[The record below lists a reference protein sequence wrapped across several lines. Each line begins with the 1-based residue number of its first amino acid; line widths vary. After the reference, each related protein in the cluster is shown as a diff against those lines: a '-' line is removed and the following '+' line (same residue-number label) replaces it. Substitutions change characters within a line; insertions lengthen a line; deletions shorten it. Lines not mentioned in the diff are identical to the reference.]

1 MTHKTY
7 HVAVRWR
14 AGNLLARPV
23 SRQRRLAE
31 AALWGRVLRLLVASL
46 AVWLSG
52 VSASTGFDGTECE
65 RVLRESIQS
74 RAFPGCTAVVGT
86 EDKLLWSAALGHHD
100 YSGTNPV
107 TLDAIYDLAS
117 LTKVAGTTAV
127 FMRLVALDKAR
138 LDDPII
144 RFVPEFL
151 GEVSEPEQ
159 RAQRERVT
167 IEHLLTHSAGLGP
180 WKPFYRSVNSY
191 AELLAEVFRIPLEA
205 PPGER
210 HRYSDISLIL
220 AGEVAAR
227 AGGQP
232 LPRLERELIFEPLGM
247 THTLRCPPLELLSR
261 IPPTEIDA
269 ATGQAVHG
277 VVHDENAR
285 GGNGETGHAGLFAT
299 AEDLGKLAAE
309 LLRGAEGRSELFP
322 RDVLDQFFRPRSVGG
337 TVRAVGWNVLSDDEG
352 LTLNHTGFTG
362 TSLQLDLQRK
372 RYAVLLTNRV
382 HPSRDNQQIARVRKE
397 FRTAVKRQ
405 FAGESTAEP

>member
-1 MTHKTY
+1 MPASR
-7 HVAVRWR
+7 VPRNR
-14 AGNLLARPV
+14 LLVNPAY
-23 SRQRRLAE
+23 
-31 AALWGRVLRLLVASL
+31 WYGTFRLLVASL
-46 AVWLSG
+46 AVWLSS
-52 VSASTGFDGTECE
+52 VAASTGFDGTECE

-86 EDKLLWSAALGHHD
+86 EDKLLWSVALGHHD
-100 YSGTNPV
+100 YSDSTPV
-107 TLDAIYDLAS
+107 TLDSIYDLAS

-127 FMRLVALDKAR
+127 FMRLVALDKVR
-138 LDDPII
+138 LDDPVV

-151 GEVSEPEQ
+151 SEVSEPEQ

-191 AELLAEVFRIPLEA
+191 TDLLAEVFRTPLEA
-205 PPGER
+205 APGER

-232 LPRLERELIFEPLGM
+232 LPRLERQLVFDPLGM
-247 THTLRCPPLELLSR
+247 ANTWRCPPPELLSR

-285 GGNGETGHAGLFAT
+285 AGNGETGHAGLFAT

-322 RDVLDQFFRPRSVGG
+322 RDVVDQFFRPRSVGG
-337 TVRAVGWNVLSDDEG
+337 TVRAVGWNVLSDGEG
-352 LTLNHTGFTG
+352 VILNHTGFTG

-372 RYAVLLTNRV
+372 RYVVLLTNRV

-397 FRTAVKRQ
+397 FRAAVERQ
-405 FAGESTAEP
+405 FDVDPSGEP